1 MSSPSLF
8 QIEASHLNLGTR
20 CRRGLVRSGS
30 GNSLIFA
37 GHFTM
42 HLWAKAFMCFW
53 LGFCLLWTIGA
64 AVAVALQP
72 DAPRFLPLAGMGMVA
87 FGIAL
92 VAFAK
97 SLSRDDV
104 VWLSDVIKRALNSAA

>member
-1 MSSPSLF
+1 VRLQRVRPFSANSFKPWF
-8 QIEASHLNLGTR
+8 VGCFIESGGR
-20 CRRGLVRSGS
+20 VVLVGR
-30 GNSLIFA
+30 
-37 GHFTM
+37 FTM